1 MTMKKL
7 TTLCLIM
14 ATAAFCLTS
23 CNLLEKKPGTPSTVT
38 NPLPMKLG
46 DPFLLHASNGRYYMY
61 GTSMADG
68 FEAFVSDD
76 LVNWESCGQV
86 YHGGDSNQWCKDC
99 FWAPEVY
106 ERNGK

>member
-38 NPLPMKLG
+38 RMNRIPEHSSSAMAQPKDTVPLLISPG
-46 DPFLLHASNGRYYMY
+46 SAGRYHH
-61 GTSMADG
+61 
-68 FEAFVSDD
+68 
-76 LVNWESCGQV
+76 L
-86 YHGGDSNQWCKDC
+86 
-99 FWAPEVY
+99 
-106 ERNGK
+106 